1 MEKNLYKIPTFVSLN
16 RIPMKRCFSFL
27 MALLL
32 LAACNKE
39 IDLITTFE
47 KSNYLE
53 TDNYEGTIAYA
64 KRLAK
69 QFKEVHYQSIGQT
82 AQGRDIPLL
91 IVDENGNTNPKR
103 IHKSGKNII
112 LVQSCIHPGEPNGKD
127 AMFMLIRNMLT
138 GREYRDL
145 LDDFSFLFIP
155 VLSPDGLANFS
166 PYNRIN
172 QNGPK
177 ETGWRVNAQ
186 GLNLNRDFTKLDSP
200 EIRSFTSL
208 FNEWQPD
215 LFFDTHA
222 TDGADYQYVTTYSV
236 ENFGNY
242 DEGITRWMS
251 EVWEPKIKMAMI
263 EQNMPITRYIEF
275 HPWGD
280 PTGSLYDESFSAM
293 FSEAYTTARNCP
305 GILLETHMLKP
316 YKDRVFSTYRMI
328 TETLKIICNDKDSFN
343 NALTQAKKNDLT
355 LKEVPINMQSELND
369 TIWEDFL
376 GYHFDTVYSDI
387 TGGWYYSYDPTRPE
401 TRKIR
406 RILSTR
412 PEKNL
417 SVPKEYIIP
426 AQYAEVIDIVKAHG
440 FDINYLKSEKTLQV
454 NTYRF
459 SNVEFMPKP
468 SEGHCRVAHFDTEE
482 ITKEVTFPKGS
493 AVVKTSQNG
502 VRLLMNLLEPEMKG
516 SLFEWGFFN
525 HVLQRVEYFE
535 IYKMEP
541 MAKAMLAADPFLKEQ
556 FDAWRTSF
564 PKDKQPSQYA
574 IMNWFYERSPY
585 CDKNY
590 LIYPLGMVR

>member
-1 MEKNLYKIPTFVSLN
+1 MKNCLP
-16 RIPMKRCFSFL
+16 FL
-27 MALLL
+27 LALLF
-32 LAACNKE
+32 LAGCGNKE
-39 IDLITTFE
+39 ADLTTTFE

-53 TDNYEGTIAYA
+53 TDNYEGTVAYA
-64 KRLAK
+64 KKLAK
-69 QFKEVHYQSIGQT
+69 QFKEVHYQSMGTT
-82 AQGRDIPLL
+82 AMGRDIPLL
-91 IVDENGNTNPKR
+91 IVDENGYTKPKKIR
-103 IHKSGKNII
+103 KSGKNII

-127 AMFMLIRNMLT
+127 AMFLLVRNMLT

-177 ETGWRVNAQ
+177 QMGWRVNAQ
-186 GLNLNRDFTKLDSP
+186 GLNLNRDFTKLDTP
-200 EIRSFTSL
+200 EIQAFAAL
-208 FNEWQPD
+208 FNQWQPD

-242 DEGITRWMS
+242 DPSITAWLS
-251 EVWEPKIKMAMI
+251 EVWEPRIGAAMM
-263 EQNMPITRYIEF
+263 QHNMPIARYIEF

-316 YKDRVFSTYRMI
+316 YKDRVLSSYYMI
-328 TETLKIICNDKDSFN
+328 VETLRIIRDNKKDFQTT
-343 NALTQAKKNDLT
+343 LTQAKKNDLT
-355 LKEVPINMQSELND
+355 LKEIPINMQPELND

-376 GYHFDTVYSDI
+376 GYHFDTVNSNI
-387 TGGWYYSYDPTRPE
+387 TGGRYYAYDTTRPE

-406 RILSTR
+406 RIRSTR
-412 PEKNL
+412 PEKTL

-426 AQYAEVIDIVKAHG
+426 AQYKDVIDIVKAHG
-440 FDINYLKSEKTLQV
+440 FEMNLLKSEKTLQV

-468 SEGHCRVAHFDTEE
+468 SEGHSRIAHVDTEE
-482 ITKEVTFPKGS
+482 ITKEVVFPKGS

-502 VRLLMNLLEPEMKG
+502 VRLLMNLLEPKMDG

-525 HVLQRVEYFE
+525 NVLQRVEYFE
-535 IYKMEP
+535 VYKMEP
-541 MAKAMLAADPFLKEQ
+541 MAQQMLAADPFLEEQ
-556 FDAWRTSF
+556 FKQWKASF

-574 IMNWFYERSPY
+574 ILNWFYERSPY

-590 LIYPLGMVR
+590 LVYPVGMVR

>member
-1 MEKNLYKIPTFVSLN
+1 
-16 RIPMKRCFSFL
+16 MKRSLFL
-27 MALLL
+27 VTAMLL
-32 LAACNKE
+32 LAACSHKE
-39 IDLITTFE
+39 ADLTTTFE

-64 KRLAK
+64 KLLSK
-69 QFKEVHYQSIGQT
+69 EFKEVHYQTIGQT

-91 IVDENGNTNPKR
+91 IVDGNGYTNPRK
-103 IHKSGKNII
+103 IHRSGKNLI
-112 LVQSCIHPGEPNGKD
+112 LVESCIHPGEPNGKD
-127 AMFMLIRNMLT
+127 AIFLLIRNMLT
-138 GREYRDL
+138 GREYRNL

-177 ETGWRVNAQ
+177 QMGWRVNAQ

-200 EIRSFTSL
+200 ELRAFTAM
-208 FNEWQPD
+208 FNKWQPD

-242 DEGITRWMS
+242 DPSITYWLS
-251 EVWEPKIKMAMI
+251 EVWEPKIGAAMMRHD
-263 EQNMPITRYIEF
+263 MPVTRYIEF

-280 PTGSLYDESFSAM
+280 PTASLYDESFSAM

-316 YKDRVFSTYRMI
+316 YRDRVLSTYYMI
-328 TETLKIICNDKDSFN
+328 VETLNIISDNKEAYQ
-343 NALTQAKKNDLT
+343 NALQQARKSDLT
-355 LKEVPINMQSELND
+355 LKEIPINMQPELND
-369 TIWEDFL
+369 TIWENFL
-376 GYHFDTVYSDI
+376 GYHFDTVQSDI
-387 TGGWYYSYDPTRPE
+387 TGSWYYAYDTTRPE
-401 TRKIR
+401 TRKVR
-406 RILSTR
+406 RVLSTR
-412 PEKNL
+412 PEKTL

-440 FDINYLKSEKTLQV
+440 FDVNLLKSEKTLTV

-459 SNVEFMPKP
+459 SNVSFAPRP
-468 SEGHCRVAHFDTEE
+468 SEGRCRVAHADAEE

-493 AVVKTSQNG
+493 AVVKTAQNG
-502 VRLLMNLLEPEMKG
+502 VRLLMNLLEPEMQG
-516 SLFEWGFFN
+516 SLFEWGFFS

-541 MAKAMLAADPFLKEQ
+541 MARQMLAADPFLEEQ
-556 FDAWRTSF
+556 FNAWKAAF
-564 PKDKQPSQYA
+564 PKDQQPSQYA
-574 IMNWFYERSPY
+574 IMNWFYEHSPY

-590 LIYPLGMVR
+590 LVYPVGMVR